1 MTLSTLETNL
11 ILFSML
17 LSFTCLVAIHLQQK
31 AFYSHIQDLYKIATL
46 ASHMDESLLDAQKEL
61 TQAIDSLRGE
71 AAKVSIKAS
80 IAEKYADRANTLA
93 SSANIGVAIL
103 QRGFQVKKIP
113 NTPAQDLKNKHV
125 LSELIKKDADM
136 FEWLGPVLTE
146 EERKIAEFAQQ
157 TMKES

>member
-1 MTLSTLETNL
+1 MTPSTLEINFVL
-11 ILFSML
+11 ITSAL
-17 LSFTCLVAIHLQQK
+17 LVAVIWHIYKQQK